1 MAGNNSNNNIGCFSG
16 YQHLRKPQVPN
27 PEAILQLK
35 KVIDIKQEIP
45 EKSSVDN
52 GDSAMND
59 TTRRDSTSSDKKLI
73 ASQYFQLYSIN
84 FKDVI
89 TYLFIFLISLFIY
102 LFMYVLLIKA
112 YILDKY
118 LHFIVIPVTK
128 HNINNSNN
136 FWCPFNCHPNIP
148 PRK

>member
-1 MAGNNSNNNIGCFSG
+1 M
-16 YQHLRKPQVPN
+16 
-27 PEAILQLK
+27 
-35 KVIDIKQEIP
+35 VIVIP
-45 EKSSVDN
+45 
-52 GDSAMND
+52 D

-73 ASQYFQLYSIN
+73 ASQYFQPYSIN

-128 HNINNSNN
+128 HNIVINWVKNKI
-136 FWCPFNCHPNIP
+136 FRQF
-148 PRK
+148 